1 MRYPVNLTLTLGKV
15 TVTCPDLPDLAAVGK
30 NAQDALAAAME
41 GIEEQLQDCMQN
53 RQSVP
58 MPSRAAPGQQTV
70 DLPPLVVAKIG
81 LYQAMLNQGLRKA
94 DLARRLN
101 VHLPQV
107 DRLLDLRHKS
117 KLGQVE
123 LALKTMGL
131 RIKLTV
137 EPL

>member
-1 MRYPVNLTLTLGKV
+1 MRYPVDLTLSLGKV
-15 TVTCPDLPDLAAVGK
+15 TVTCPDLPDLSASGK
-30 NAQDALAAAME
+30 TARSALATALE
-41 GIEEQLQDCMQN
+41 GIEEQLQVYMQN
-53 RQSVP
+53 RQPVP
-58 MPSRAAPGQQTV
+58 MPSRPAPGQPTI

-81 LYQAMLNQGLRKA
+81 LYQAMLSQGLRKA

-101 VHLPQV
+101 AHLPQV

-123 LALKTMGL
+123 SALRTMGL

-137 EPL
+137 EPF

>member
-15 TVTCPDLPDLAAVGK
+15 TVTCPDLPDFSAYGK
-30 NAQDALAAAME
+30 NAHSAVAAAME
-41 GIEEQLQDCMQN
+41 GIEEQLQVCMQN
-53 RQSVP
+53 RQPVP
-58 MPSRAAPGQQTV
+58 MPSRAAPGQQTI
-70 DLPPLVVAKIG
+70 DLPPLVVAKVG
-81 LYQAMLNQGLRKA
+81 LYQAMLTQGVRKA

-117 KLGQVE
+117 KLEQVE
-123 LALKTMGL
+123 SALRTMGL